1 MTKLISLILTLVSYG
16 VCAAD
21 LPKLPSQQSDSSH
34 RLFISSEN
42 NQRSFDSWT
51 IDSGYSYSLFKKV
64 DIYVGTR
71 LDDNKEGG
79 FLSGLSYQVSP
90 RVSVKSSLHSY
101 SNDDAPEGQESGI
114 AAEVSSRVHLTE
126 HLDLHATLDYQE
138 WQQGFEV
145 GIGFRF

>member
-1 MTKLISLILTLVSYG
+1 MKKIISLILTLISCG
-16 VCAAD
+16 VGAAD
-21 LPKLPSQQSDSSH
+21 LPTLPSQQSNSPH
-34 RLFISSEN
+34 KLFISSES

-51 IDSGYSYSLFKKV
+51 IDSGYAYNVFDKV

-71 LDDNKEGG
+71 LDDKKEGG

-90 RVSVKSSLHSY
+90 RLSVKSSFHAY
-101 SNDDAPEGQESGI
+101 SNQDAPEGQENGI

>member
-1 MTKLISLILTLVSYG
+1 MTKLISLVLTLVSCG

-21 LPKLPSQQSDSSH
+21 LPTLPSQQSNSPH

-114 AAEVSSRVHLTE
+114 SAEVSSRVHLTE

>member
-1 MTKLISLILTLVSYG
+1 MRKIISLILTLVSCG
-16 VCAAD
+16 VSAAD
-21 LPKLPSQQSDSSH
+21 LPTLPSQQSSTPH

-51 IDSGYSYSLFKKV
+51 IDSGYAYNVFDKV

-71 LDDNKEGG
+71 FDNKKESS

-90 RVSVKSSLHSY
+90 RLSVKSSFHSY
-101 SNDDAPEGQESGI
+101 TDEEAPKGQETGI